1 MQNILNLQEPAAV
14 PATAAAFRAKI
25 KLIIL
30 ITVMPRCCT
39 CNYDYHHCRR
49 HRCFIVINIALPSPS
64 YHNIVAVVVIVSFLS
79 SSK

>member
-30 ITVMPRCCT
+30 I
-39 CNYDYHHCRR
+39 NY
-49 HRCFIVINIALPSPS
+49 AKML
-64 YHNIVAVVVIVSFLS
+64 
-79 SSK
+79 

>member
-30 ITVMPRCCT
+30 I
-39 CNYDYHHCRR
+39 NY
-49 HRCFIVINIALPSPS
+49 AKL
-64 YHNIVAVVVIVSFLS
+64 L
-79 SSK
+79 